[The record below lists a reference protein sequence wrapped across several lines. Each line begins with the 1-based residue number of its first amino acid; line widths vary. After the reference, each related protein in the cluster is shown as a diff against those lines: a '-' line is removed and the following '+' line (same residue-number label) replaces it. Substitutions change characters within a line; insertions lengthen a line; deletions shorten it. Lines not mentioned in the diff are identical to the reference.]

1 MMDKERIRAKAQ
13 EAAEFSRQGVEL
25 IKAGKY
31 TEGHSYMRRAYLA
44 SKECQSLIN
53 EGKVQKALLQFEE
66 IQAS

>member
-1 MMDKERIRAKAQ
+1 MDKEKIRNLAR
-13 EAAEFSRQGVEL
+13 EAAEFSKQGVEL

-31 TEGHSYMRRAYLA
+31 KEGHSYMRRAYLA

-53 EGKVQKALLQFEE
+53 EGRVQRTLEQFEE